1 MQPTTRRAWVAW
13 VGLLGPVLMLLAL
26 FAAGTLR
33 HQQRL
38 HISEALARGEA
49 PPVPAVTLAPLDAG
63 QAGQAGQGGQAG
75 QVRQAVSLPA
85 LRGHPVVINF
95 WASWCEPCREE
106 APQLES
112 IWQQYRARGL
122 IVLGIDTQDLESPA
136 RAFVSRYKISYPNV
150 RDPDGSVSRLFGATG
165 VPETFFVG
173 ADGRIRGKFPGE
185 QVDPKAWQA
194 AASALLAGQV
204 HVP

>member
-1 MQPTTRRAWVAW
+1 MAW
-13 VGLLGPVLMLLAL
+13 VGLLVPVVVLLAL
-26 FAAGTLR
+26 FAAGTIR

-38 HISEALARGEA
+38 HISEALARGES
-49 PPVPAVTLAPLDAG
+49 PPVPDVTLPPLG
-63 QAGQAGQGGQAG
+63 EGSQ
-75 QVRQAVSLPA
+75 VSLGA

-95 WASWCEPCREE
+95 WASWCVPCREE

-112 IWQQYRARGL
+112 IWRTYRDRGL
-122 IVLGIDTQDLESPA
+122 IVLGIDTQDLQAPGREFIGHY
-136 RAFVSRYKISYPNV
+136 RISYLNV

-194 AASALLAGQV
+194 AAAALLAGNAR
-204 HVP
+204 VP